1 MDNSADAI
9 TVCNPI
15 VVLGSVEA
23 AEVLN
28 DEEQTLS
35 FKGGM
40 GAGKQ
45 VLINGVITTL
55 DEPQRSDDGA
65 VR

>member
-1 MDNSADAI
+1 MSDSVDAI

-28 DEEQTLS
+28 DDEQVLS
-35 FKGGM
+35 CKGGM

-45 VLINGVITTL
+45 VLINGVITIL